1 MSNFYTSVERFG
13 NNILWRGYENGK
25 RFERKVK
32 FCPTLFVGGK
42 DKDTKYRSLVN
53 NRPMSPVKMDSM
65 KDAKDWIEQ
74 YKDVHGFE
82 IAGSTNY
89 VAQFIQEHYPNQVD
103 FDITK
108 INIVSFDIEVD
119 ISDGYPDMNTA
130 DKEITSIAYKSS
142 KTSTYHLLGRKDY
155 DKYATLLD
163 IDPDDIEF
171 MKFDTEEALLRRFK
185 QIWMNDYPDIVTG
198 WNVEYFD
205 IQYIITRMTSLFGD
219 EWVKDLSP
227 WRSLRQTGREFFGKM
242 QQTYQISG
250 VAVIDYMDAF
260 KKFGYKYGP
269 QESWKLDHIANVV
282 LGEKKLDYSE
292 YGNLTALYEQNPQLY
307 LDYNLKD
314 TWLIQRFEDETG
326 LLSLVMTVAY
336 GGGVNYNDAFG
347 TVGIWE
353 TTLYR
358 RLIKEGR
365 VPPVKGGP
373 GQRAGDLVGGYVKDP
388 KVGMHPWIVS
398 FDLNSLYPHLM
409 LQYNMSP
416 ETYMEER
423 REYVSQDMVLSGK
436 YQNHDKTVSV
446 AANGVCFTN
455 EFKGVIPEIIDE
467 YYGNRSVIKKKMLGV
482 EQALENATDP
492 KEKEALK
499 REANNLH
506 NQQMAIKIAMNS
518 LYGATANIYFLY
530 YINEM
535 AEAITTSGQLS
546 IRWAERSVNAYL
558 NKLLK
563 TDDKDYI
570 IYIDTDSIYVNMA
583 PVIKASF
590 GTIDVDRAK
599 GEEFLDKVCKMKI
612 EQVLEDGY
620 KDLAQKMGAYRQ
632 AMVMKR
638 EKITD
643 KSVFIAKKRYI
654 MNTLNSEGVHYDTP
668 KISVTGLES
677 VRSSTPEV
685 CRDKLKDSFKVIMNQ
700 DEAAVQQFIE
710 EFRQE
715 FYKLQPEDIGR
726 NSGTDNIDK
735 YRDRSINLYKK
746 GCPMHVRGAILYNY
760 YLAEKGLDKKFQ
772 PVAGG
777 DKIKFVYLKTPNPI
791 RENIISFP
799 GVLPKEF
806 DLQKYIDYETQFE
819 KVFLSP
825 LQSILEAVGW
835 SAVKI
840 STLDDFFI

>member
-32 FCPTLFVGGK
+32 FSPTLFVGGK
-42 DKDTKYRSLVN
+42 KDVETKYTSLSN
-53 NRPMSPVKMDSM
+53 GRPLSPIKMDTM
-65 KDAKDWIEQ
+65 REAKDWIEQ
-74 YKDVHGFE
+74 YKDVHGMQ
-82 IAGSTNY
+82 IAGNTNY
-89 VAQFIQEHYPNQVD
+89 IAQFIQEEYPNNIE
-103 FDITK
+103 FDTTK

-119 ISDGYPDMNTA
+119 ISDGYPNVNTA

-142 KTSTYHLLGRKDY
+142 KTDTYHLLGRKDY
-155 DKYATLLD
+155 DKYKTLLD
-163 IDPDDIEF
+163 IDPENIVF

-205 IQYIITRMTSLFGD
+205 IQYIITRMMALFGED
-219 EWVKDLSP
+219 WVKDLSP
-227 WRSLRQTGREFFGKM
+227 WRSLRQQSREFFGK
-242 QQTYQISG
+242 QQSTYQISG
-250 VAVIDYMDAF
+250 VTVIDYMDAF
-260 KKFGYKYGP
+260 KKFGFKYGP
-269 QESWKLDHIANVV
+269 QESFKLDHIANVV

-292 YGNLTALYEQNPQLY
+292 YGTLTDLYEQNPQLY

-336 GGGVNYNDAFG
+336 GGGVNYSDAFG

-365 VPPVKGGP
+365 VPPIKGGP

-388 KVGMHPWIVS
+388 KVGMHPWVVS

-416 ETYMEER
+416 ETYLEDER
-423 REYVSQDMVLSGK
+423 QYVTQDMVLSDK
-436 YQNHDKTVSV
+436 FQNTNKAMSV
-446 AANGVCFTN
+446 CANGACFTN
-455 EFKGVIPEIIDE
+455 EFVGVIPSIIDE
-467 YYGNRSVIKKKMLGV
+467 YYGNRKVIKQKMLKV
-482 EQALENATDP
+482 EQALENATDS
-492 KEKEALK
+492 KQKAILK
-499 REANNLH
+499 REANQLH
-506 NQQMAIKIAMNS
+506 NSQMAIKIAMNC

-530 YINEM
+530 YINDM

-546 IRWAERSVNAYL
+546 IRYAEKSVNDYL
-558 NKLLK
+558 NKILK
-563 TDDKDYI
+563 TKDKDYI
-570 IYIDTDSIYVNMA
+570 LYIDTDSIYVNMG
-583 PVIKASF
+583 PVIEASF
-590 GTIDVDRAK
+590 GTVNVDRKK
-599 GEEFLDKVCKMKI
+599 GEEFLDKICQMKI
-612 EQVLEDGY
+612 EPVLEAGY
-620 KDLAQKMGAYRQ
+620 EKLAGQMGAYRQ
-632 AMVMKR
+632 AMGMKR

-654 MNTLNSEGVHYDTP
+654 MNTLNSEGVHYEEP

-685 CRDKLKDSFKVIMNQ
+685 CRDKLKASFKVIMNQ
-700 DEAAVQQFIE
+700 DEAAVQKFIE
-710 EFRQE
+710 DFRQE
-715 FYKLQPEDIGR
+715 FYKLPPEAIGR
-726 NSGTDNIDK
+726 NSGTDDIDK
-735 YRDRSINLYKK
+735 YRDRINLYRK
-746 GCPMHVRGAILYNY
+746 GCPMHVRGCILYNHH
-760 YLAEKGLDKKFQ
+760 LKEKGLSKKF
-772 PVAGG
+772 PNIVGG

-791 RENIISFP
+791 RENIISFA
-799 GVLPKEF
+799 GVLPEEF
-806 DLQKYIDYETQFE
+806 ELHSYIDYETQFE

-840 STLDDFFI
+840 ATLDDFFV